1 MDGVEKGIGEE
12 EGGVHAGKTSD
23 VESNSS
29 DANETS
35 RCLGACLSLHVV
47 CAHVPCACALCMCR
61 VMSCACAQV
70 RCRMHAP
77 RASAMACACARLRQ
91 EIQCHATH
99 GARIVVL
106 VLCDAMCGARIVF
119 GPV

>member
-1 MDGVEKGIGEE
+1 MWRAIAATRTRPAGVL
-12 EGGVHAGKTSD
+12 A
-23 VESNSS
+23 
-29 DANETS
+29 
-35 RCLGACLSLHVV
+35 R
-47 CAHVPCACALCMCR
+47 
-61 VMSCACAQV
+61 V